1 MLDGTIQCAICGCE
15 KNGDQRWLLLMENQ
29 WEDKL
34 CILHWDSMLALQPGA
49 FPVCCP
55 LHARDM
61 AARWMVTGSLSLCPA
76 DNVAEAIPCQFL
88 EAGNIRQIGEL
99 AVHHEN
105 LRRLLDEEPQSTKSV
120 LDALFS
126 ALEYEFAGASSSSA
140 LTDPAPPL
148 PNQHDNH
155 YLHSTA
161 Q

>member
-1 MLDGTIQCAICGCE
+1 MLDGKIHCAICGSE

-49 FPVCCP
+49 FPACCP

-61 AARWMVTGSLSLCPA
+61 AARWMVTGSLSLRPA
-76 DNVAEAIPCQFL
+76 DSVAEAIPCQFL

-126 ALEYEFAGASSSSA
+126 ALEYEFAAAAPEHSFTEPSS
-140 LTDPAPPL
+140 LL
-148 PNQHDNH
+148 KNQHANP
-155 YLHSTA
+155 YLYSTA
-161 Q
+161 H